1 MTSQDEPAFGPAL
14 SVRDVSI
21 AGRLRPA
28 DHLLRGAY
36 SLLANTALTS
46 ALGVGF
52 WVAAAR
58 LYPRATVGRDTV
70 LISVMIELSTICQLN
85 MANGII
91 RFLPSFAGRSG
102 RTLATAYAVTTACAG
117 VVGSG
122 FVVGAPHLSRELR
135 FLSQQPPLAVA
146 FVASL
151 MLWGIFSLQDAALIA
166 TRRATWMP
174 LENGAFGALKIVA
187 LPILVLAGGGNG
199 VFLAWVLP
207 MALLLIPVNVYIF
220 RHALNAV
227 IERAPRAVSA
237 QISAASAARFLGQ
250 DYVASVFTQA
260 TLTIL
265 PLLAIARFGARE
277 SALFAVP
284 FAIAVAFDTLA
295 TGACSSLVVEGT
307 LSSQELPLLA
317 RRLATRVL
325 FWLPP
330 GAIVLAVAAPLVM
343 LPFGAAYADHAAGA
357 LRLLALASLLRV
369 PLALYS
375 ALMRVRARAAPLAA
389 AELALLALTLGAALT
404 LPRSWGVDGIAAAWL
419 AGNAIVCVVIAPRL
433 IALARGRSDRSDG

>member
-1 MTSQDEPAFGPAL
+1 MTSPDEPALGPAL
-14 SVRDVSI
+14 SARDVRL
-21 AGRLRPA
+21 AGRLRRP

-46 ALGVGF
+46 ALGIGF

-58 LYPRATVGRDTV
+58 LYPRAIVGRDTV

-91 RFLPSFAGRSG
+91 RFLPSFDGRGGRALAGV
-102 RTLATAYAVTTACAG
+102 YAVTSACAG
-117 VVGSG
+117 VIGAG
-122 FVVGAPHLSRELR
+122 FVVGAPHISRELH
-135 FLSQQPPLAVA
+135 FLSQQRALALA
-146 FVASL
+146 FIVSL

-187 LPILVLAGGGNG
+187 LPILVLAGSGNG

-207 MALLLIPVNVYIF
+207 MALLLIPVNVYVF
-220 RHALNAV
+220 RHALGAV
-227 IERAPRAVSA
+227 AEPTPPAALSPIGRARAA
-237 QISAASAARFLGQ
+237 WFLGQ
-250 DYVASVFTQA
+250 DYLASIFTQA
-260 TLTIL
+260 TLTL
-265 PLLAIARFGARE
+265 VPLLAIARFGARE
-277 SALFAVP
+277 TALFTMP

-295 TGACSSLVVEGT
+295 TGACSALVVEAT
-307 LSSQELPLLA
+307 LSTEQLPRLA
-317 RRLATRVL
+317 RRFVTRVL
-325 FWLPP
+325 VWLLP
-330 GAIVLAVAAPLVM
+330 GAVVLAIAAPLVM

-375 ALMRVRARAAPLAA
+375 ALMRVGARALPLAA
-389 AELALLALTLGAALT
+389 AELALLAVTLGVALT
-404 LPRSWGVDGIAAAWL
+404 LPRSWGVEGIAWAWL
-419 AGNAIVCVVIAPRL
+419 AANAIICVVIAPRL
-433 IALARGRSDRSDG
+433 IALVQGRSDRSGG

>member
-1 MTSQDEPAFGPAL
+1 MISSDEAGLGPAL
-14 SVRDVSI
+14 
-21 AGRLRPA
+21 PA
-28 DHLLRGAY
+28 RAALLSGGLPRSDHLLRGAY

-46 ALGVGF
+46 ALGMGF

-85 MANGII
+85 MATGII

-102 RTLATAYAVTTACAG
+102 RALAAVYAVTTACAG
-117 VVGSG
+117 VIGAG
-122 FVVGAPHLSRELR
+122 FVVGAPHLSRELH
-135 FLSQQPPLAVA
+135 FLQEQRALALV
-146 FVASL
+146 FVVSL

-187 LPILVLAGGGNG
+187 LPILVLAGSHNG

-220 RHALNAV
+220 GHALGAV
-227 IERAPRAVSA
+227 AELAPRAA
-237 QISAASAARFLGQ
+237 LRADRQAGAARFLGQ
-250 DYVASVFTQA
+250 DYLASIFTQA

-265 PLLAIARFGARE
+265 PLLAIARSGARE
-277 SALFAVP
+277 SAFFAMP

-295 TGACSSLVVEGT
+295 TGACSSLVVEAT
-307 LSSQELPLLA
+307 LTSEQLPALA
-317 RRLATRVL
+317 RRFVARVL
-325 FWLPP
+325 VWLLPS
-330 GAIVLAVAAPLVM
+330 AAVLALAAPLVM

-375 ALMRVRARAAPLAA
+375 ALMRVGARALPLAA
-389 AELALLALTLGAALT
+389 AEAALLALTLGIALA
-404 LPRSWGVDGIAAAWL
+404 LPGSWGVEAIAAAWL
-419 AGNAIVCVVIAPRL
+419 VANAVVCAAVAPRL
-433 IALARGRSDRSDG
+433 IALIRGRSDG

>member
-1 MTSQDEPAFGPAL
+1 MTSPDEPAFGPAL
-14 SVRDVSI
+14 SVRDVSL
-21 AGRLRPA
+21 AGRLRRP

-46 ALGVGF
+46 ALGIGF

-91 RFLPSFAGRSG
+91 RFLPSFVGRSG
-102 RTLATAYAVTTACAG
+102 RALAGVYAVTTACAG
-117 VVGSG
+117 VIGAG
-122 FVVGAPHLSRELR
+122 FVVGAPQISRELH
-135 FLSQQPPLAVA
+135 FLSQQRALALV

-187 LPILVLAGGGNG
+187 LPILVLAGSDNG

-220 RHALNAV
+220 RHALGAV
-227 IERAPRAVSA
+227 AERAPRAA
-237 QISAASAARFLGQ
+237 LAEIGRARAARFLGQ
-250 DYVASVFTQA
+250 DYLASIFTQA

-277 SALFAVP
+277 SALFAMP

-295 TGACSSLVVEGT
+295 TGACSSLVVEAT
-307 LSSQELPLLA
+307 VSSEPLPVLA
-317 RRLATRVL
+317 RRFVTRVL
-325 FWLPP
+325 VWLLP
-330 GAIVLAVAAPLVM
+330 GAAVLAIAAPLVM

-375 ALMRVRARAAPLAA
+375 ALMRVRARAVPLAV
-389 AELALLALTLGAALT
+389 AEFALLALTLGVALT
-404 LPRSWGVDGIAAAWL
+404 VPRSWGVEGIAAAWL
-419 AGNAIVCVVIAPRL
+419 AANAVVCVVIAPRL
-433 IALARGRSDRSDG
+433 IALVRGRSDRSGG